1 MNTDKIIPLCPR
13 EVVSLEPFAPEG
25 VESSAPFA
33 FAEDAV
39 EDMVVCLAAIEASW
53 AAGEFGRLSS
63 SLKSVQALASKAGL
77 PDVVNVAGQ
86 ASELLGGYDEV
97 ALAAVVARLIRVGEC
112 SLATLLEISYR
123 QI

>member
-1 MNTDKIIPLCPR
+1 MGNI
-13 EVVSLEPFAPEG
+13 VS
-25 VESSAPFA
+25 
-33 FAEDAV
+33 
-39 EDMVVCLAAIEASW
+39 IEASW
-53 AAGEFGRLSS
+53 TSGEFGRLAS

-77 PDVVNVAGQ
+77 PDVVSVAGQ
-86 ASELLGGYDEV
+86 ASELLNGYDEV